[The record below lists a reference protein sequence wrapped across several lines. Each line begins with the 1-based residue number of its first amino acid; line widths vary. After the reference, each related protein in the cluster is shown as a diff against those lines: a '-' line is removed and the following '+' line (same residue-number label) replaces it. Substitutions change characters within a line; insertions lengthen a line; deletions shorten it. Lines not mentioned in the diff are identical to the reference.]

1 MRRVKQV
8 EAVEKRDKGLL
19 SIRTQGLEEFRVNK

>member
-8 EAVEKRDKGLL
+8 EAVEKRDKCLL
-19 SIRTQGLEEFRVNK
+19 SIRTQGLEEFRVHK